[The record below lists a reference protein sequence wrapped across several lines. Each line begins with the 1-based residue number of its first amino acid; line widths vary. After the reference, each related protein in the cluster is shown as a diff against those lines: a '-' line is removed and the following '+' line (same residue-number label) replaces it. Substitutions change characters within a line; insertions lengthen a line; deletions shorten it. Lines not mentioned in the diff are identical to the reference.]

1 MSGLECR
8 NFRFQ
13 IAARESQVTDKV
25 KQLVTGAFVR
35 ESQMDI
41 VQIPV
46 GLDSEGRNI
55 EKPGHVPELPVC
67 NRMLDYDNG
76 IVHIAAFY
84 KIVLE
89 KVLYFM
95 KKDESPADADLFRI
109 RHGRSLPVHLP
120 GFLWSYP

>member
-41 VQIPV
+41 VQIPKA
-46 GLDSEGRNI
+46 GTCAR
-55 EKPGHVPELPVC
+55 
-67 NRMLDYDNG
+67 
-76 IVHIAAFY
+76 AAR
-84 KIVLE
+84 L
-89 KVLYFM
+89 
-95 KKDESPADADLFRI
+95 
-109 RHGRSLPVHLP
+109 
-120 GFLWSYP
+120 